1 LAETGNLRDLAAES
15 HRLLGQVHAR
25 REQWPESEAE
35 LGNAL
40 EIARNLGSP
49 SLEWRARK
57 ALATVYQAQGKSEAA
72 EAEFAAAAAI
82 VRDLSQRVGTDA
94 AQDAFLA
101 RPEIQV
107 VIEHGAGQ

>member
-1 LAETGNLRDLAAES
+1 
-15 HRLLGQVHAR
+15 LGQVHAR